1 MSEYRQGPAPY
12 RGGAPRFGQGTPPPR
27 PEFQPPTPQQ
37 IEAIVVQGDARTL
50 VESAQ
55 RLGTALAQRGLTT
68 SQIRGIFG
76 TVRQIQM
83 KWPGGA
89 GETEARAAVRQ
100 LLLLKPKLA
109 YQASR
114 DNDRTGAVNDLQRVL
129 VPAIDL
135 VTTREQFNHL
145 VDYFEAIL
153 AYHKAAGGRDDDRR
167 R

>member
-1 MSEYRQGPAPY
+1 V
-12 RGGAPRFGQGTPPPR
+12 APRA
-27 PEFQPPTPQQ
+27 EFQPPTPQQ
-37 IEAIVVQGDARTL
+37 IEAIIVQGDAKAL

-55 RLGTALAQRGLTT
+55 RLGASLAQRGLTT
-68 SQIRGIFG
+68 SQIRGVFG

-83 KWPGGA
+83 KWQGSA
-89 GETEARAAVRQ
+89 GDGEARAALRQ

-114 DNDRTGAVNDLQRVL
+114 DSDRTGAVNDLQRVL

-135 VTTREQFNHL
+135 VATREQFNHL

-153 AYHKAAGGRDDDRR
+153 AYHKAAGGKDDDRR